1 MRKAVFR
8 CEKCLK
14 EFEVE
19 LVEKDEARERNMRIV
34 PVRCPKCG
42 STQVHETKKYY

>member
-1 MRKAVFR
+1 MRKAVFL
-8 CEKCLK
+8 CEKCLE

-19 LVEKDEARERNMRIV
+19 LVAKNEARERNIRITAM
-34 PVRCPKCG
+34 RCPKCG